1 MSVIP
6 FTDNMRMNGTQ
17 HRVSAALIALV
28 LLVSGCSL
36 EDSLPDDERT
46 RAADRQVRAKWGK
59 SLRELPTVTLVVI
72 SPHNENIR
80 NEYQWAF
87 SLHHAVEHGAK
98 VRFEWR
104 SVGGGGSTIK
114 RYIENVYEHAD
125 TAGIDV
131 LWGGGEFNFIPLAAK
146 GILQPLKLKPDVL
159 ANIPA
164 TLGGV
169 AMYDKEL
176 RWIGA
181 AVSAFGFI
189 YNDGMLRRCGIE
201 PPRRWED
208 LGDRRFADLIALADP
223 TQSGSAAATYQMIVR
238 SGDSWPDGWARLL
251 RILSNAKRFTDS
263 AGGAAQ
269 APVVGEALVATCI
282 DFYGAIRVAE
292 APDQI
297 VYVSPRG
304 QTTFGP
310 DPIGILANPPHPRLA
325 RRFVEFCMST
335 RGQALWGL
343 PVGDP
348 DGPVRSPL
356 GRQPIRRDVY
366 DAYRGR
372 MLASIVNP
380 YRAGQS
386 MKLEGFRKQVDY
398 LLLKQLVRAA
408 ALDNVTGLRA
418 ARAKLIETNFD
429 PELVAEFNRLPDNV
443 ATLERLPGVK
453 RALGNETQRELILTD
468 WQEFFRRK
476 YERIAGR

>member
-1 MSVIP
+1 
-6 FTDNMRMNGTQ
+6 MRINRTYG
-17 HRVSAALIALV
+17 RGLAVLIAIA
-28 LLVSGCSL
+28 LLWSPGCSL
-36 EDSLPDDERT
+36 DDSLPDDERT
-46 RAADRQVRAKWGK
+46 RATDKQVRAKWGRP
-59 SLRELPTVTLVVI
+59 LRELPTVTLVVI

-87 SLHHAVEHGAK
+87 SLHHAVEYGAK
-98 VRFEWR
+98 VHFEWR
-104 SVGGGGSTIK
+104 SVAGGSSTIK
-114 RYIENVYEHAD
+114 QYLENVYGRAD
-125 TAGIDV
+125 TANIDV
-131 LWGGGEFNFIPLAAK
+131 LWGGGNIIFIPLAAEK
-146 GILQPLKLKPDVL
+146 ILLPLQLAPDVL
-159 ANIPA
+159 ENIPP
-164 TLGGV
+164 TIGGV
-169 AMYDKEL
+169 AMYGKDL
-176 RWIGA
+176 RWVGA

-189 YNDGMLRRCGIE
+189 YNDGMLRRCRIE

-223 TQSGSAAATYQMIVR
+223 MQSGSAAATYHMIVL
-238 SGDSWPDGWARLL
+238 SGDSWPDGWAKLL
-251 RILSNAKRFTDS
+251 RILGNAKRFTDS

-269 APVVGEALVATCI
+269 APIIGEALVATCI

-310 DPIGILANPPHPRLA
+310 DPIGILANPPHPQLA
-325 RRFVEFCMST
+325 RRFVEFCMSA

-348 DGPVRSPL
+348 DGPVRTPL

-366 DAYRGR
+366 GAYRGR

-380 YRAGQS
+380 YEAGQS

-408 ALDNVTGLRA
+408 AIDNVAGLRA
-418 ARAKLIETNFD
+418 ARARLVETNFD
-429 PELVAEFNRLPDNV
+429 PKLRTPISTSIRSSSTAC
-443 ATLERLPGVK
+443 
-453 RALGNETQRELILTD
+453 LTTSPR
-468 WQEFFRRK
+468 WTSSPPSRPHCGTRRG
-476 YERIAGR
+476 ES

>member
-1 MSVIP
+1 
-6 FTDNMRMNGTQ
+6 MRMNGTQ
-17 HRVSAALIALV
+17 GRALSALVALV

-59 SLRELPTVTLVVI
+59 PLRELPTVTLVVI

-131 LWGGGEFNFIPLAAK
+131 LWGGGEFNSIPLAAK
-146 GILQPLKLKPDVL
+146 GILQPLELKPDVL

-164 TLGGV
+164 TLGGLPL
-169 AMYDKEL
+169 YDKDV
-176 RWIGA
+176 RWVGA
-181 AVSAFGFI
+181 AVSAFGFL

-208 LGDRRFADLIALADP
+208 LGEPRLAGLIALADP
-223 TQSGSAAATYQMIVR
+223 TQSGSAAATYQMIAR
-238 SGDSWPDGWARLL
+238 SGRDWPDGWARLL
-251 RILSNAKRFTDS
+251 RILANAKRFTDS

-269 APVVGEALVATCI
+269 APIVGEALVATCI
-282 DFYGAIRVAE
+282 DFYGGIRVAE

-310 DPIGILANPPHPRLA
+310 DPIGILKNPPHPRLA
-325 RRFVEFCMST
+325 RRFVDFCMSP

-343 PVGDP
+343 RVGEP

-366 DAYRGR
+366 ETYGGR

-380 YRAGQS
+380 YQAGRS
-386 MKLEGFRKQVDY
+386 MKLEGFRKHVDY

-408 ALDNVTGLRA
+408 AIDNVAGLRA
-418 ARAKLIETNFD
+418 AREKLVETDFD
-429 PELVAEFNRLPDNV
+429 PKLVSEFNRLPDNV
-443 ATLERLPGVK
+443 ATLDKFPAVRK
-453 RALGNETQRELILTD
+453 ALRNETQRELTLTD

-476 YERIAGR
+476 YERIAGH